1 MRGSRKRRDL
11 ERYEGWADALDTR
24 FRVFGVPV
32 GWDSILGLIPGV
44 GDAVTV
50 VPSALM
56 MSSGYRAGIR
66 KRALARM
73 AVNTGVDL
81 AVGAIPLVGDLFDLA
96 FKSHRK
102 NVSILRDEYARLD
115 AKKTVGPAA

>member
-1 MRGSRKRRDL
+1 MRGEL
-11 ERYEGWADALDTR
+11 ARYERWASALDTR
-24 FRVFGVPV
+24 FRLFGVPV

-56 MSSGYRAGIR
+56 ISSGYRAGIR
-66 KRALARM
+66 KRMLLRM
-73 AVNTGVDL
+73 AANTGIDL
-81 AVGAIPLVGDLFDLA
+81 FVGAIPLVGDLFDVA

-102 NVSILRDEYARLD
+102 NVAILRDEYARLETRQD
-115 AKKTVGPAA
+115 D